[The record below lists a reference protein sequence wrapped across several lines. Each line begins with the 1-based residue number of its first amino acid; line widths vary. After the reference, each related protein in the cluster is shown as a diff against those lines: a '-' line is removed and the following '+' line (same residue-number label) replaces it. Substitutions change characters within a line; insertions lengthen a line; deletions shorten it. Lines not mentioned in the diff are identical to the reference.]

1 MYKIEN
7 TVQVVEYRMNLMADC
22 HVKDTWLTI
31 IIIIIIIIIITT
43 IRILH
48 ASVVP
53 STECRD

>member
-1 MYKIEN
+1 
-7 TVQVVEYRMNLMADC
+7 MNLMADC
-22 HVKDTWLTI
+22 HVKDTWLTT
-31 IIIIIIIIIITT
+31 IIIIIIIITI